1 MSSYLTF
8 YLVPKKTIKK
18 FVFEG
23 DGGSEQEVK
32 VSEGIPL
39 TLMSFSRSSDIYQT
53 FTENMY
59 NIAYAGNEEKYT
71 ELTLEDM
78 KEICNSVKSDIA
90 IAEERLAIDYKIIKE
105 SKCDNDMWENIHSSE
120 EYIKDLKNNLNEIK
134 NIYYIVDEITNG
146 YTSFEKVLINIG

>member
-59 NIAYAGNEEKYT
+59 NIAYAGNEERYT

-78 KEICNSVKSDIA
+78 KEICASVKSDIA
-90 IAEERLAIDYKIIKE
+90 VAEERLTIDYKIIKE

-120 EYIKDLKNNLNEIK
+120 EYIKDLKNNLNEIN
-134 NIYYIVDEITNG
+134 NIYYIVEEIANG
-146 YTSFEKVLINIG
+146 YTGFEKVLINIG